1 MQQRTV
7 LTDRDI
13 RMRLQHSPPL
23 LQGLIDEATQVQSC
37 GVDLTLRKVSRFLS
51 AGFLDFDNVRRTLP
65 DREEVPWEDDA
76 AELPPGAYHIVYNE
90 QVNLPADVMALA
102 YPRSSLLRCGVTT
115 YTAVWDPGYSGR
127 AEALMVVHNPHG
139 FTLDRRAR
147 VTQLVFTQLASDVE
161 EQYEGCYN
169 YENLDP

>member
-1 MQQRTV
+1 MHHTI

-13 RMRLQHSPPL
+13 RERLQHSPPL
-23 LQGLIDEATQVQSC
+23 IQGLLDDATQIQSC

-51 AGFLDFDNVRRTLP
+51 AGLLDFDNRQRTLAS
-65 DREEVPWEDDA
+65 REEIPWVNDVMD
-76 AELPPGAYHIVYNE
+76 LPPGAYHIVYNE
-90 QVNLPADVMALA
+90 QVNLPPDVMALA

-139 FTLDRRAR
+139 VALDRHAR
-147 VTQLVFTQLASDVE
+147 VTQLVFTQLTASVDAM
-161 EQYEGCYN
+161 YEGRYN
-169 YENLDP
+169 NENLEP